1 MFDLIV
7 LALIMLLG
15 YIIGSL
21 NFAIIYSKLRKDD
34 IRRHGSRNAGA
45 TNILRTYGKIP
56 ALLVFLLDISKGII
70 AVLLVR
76 YAFNADELMECAAA
90 LGAILGHNYPL
101 FYDFRGGKGVSTS
114 FAVLLILHWEVALI
128 SLFVF
133 IITVLVSRYVS
144 LSSILASIAAI
155 ICSFLI
161 YNASIFS
168 WFCLTIGLLC
178 VIRHKRN
185 IIRLLSG
192 KERRLGSR
200 R

>member
-1 MFDLIV
+1 MLN
-7 LALIMLLG
+7 LLYYALIMLLG

-45 TNILRTYGKIP
+45 TNILRTYGKLP

-76 YAFNADELMECAAA
+76 FAFNANELMECVAA
-90 LGAILGHNYPL
+90 LGAIIGHNYPL
-101 FYDFRGGKGVSTS
+101 FYHFRGGKGVSTS

-161 YNASIFS
+161 YSASVFS
-168 WFCLTIGLLC
+168 YFCLVIGLLC
-178 VIRHKRN
+178 IIRHKRN

-192 KERRLGSR
+192 KERRLGYR
-200 R
+200 G

>member
-21 NFAIIYSKLRKDD
+21 NFAIIYSRLRKDD

-56 ALLVFLLDISKGII
+56 AFLVFLLDISKGII

-144 LSSILASIAAI
+144 LSSILASFAAI
-155 ICSFLI
+155 ISSFFI
-161 YNASIFS
+161 YNATTFS
-168 WFCLTIGLLC
+168 FFCLIIGLLC